1 VQTLQGFLS
10 MFNFTAL
17 TSEIKNQLF
26 LSISVVITRA
36 KQQKKHIAYLNL
48 ILQRI
53 RDPKFKV

>member
-1 VQTLQGFLS
+1 